1 VNIAQDQRDN
11 FVHKAKNAFKSALSG
26 VLVWRVISIWFFCS
40 LIAAFAGPFG
50 TYQNRFDFFLI
61 WLFLLGFSILVAYNV
76 DAFCRAFMH
85 RDASRSF
92 RDFVFASIASILIG
106 LSIDLFLTHV
116 FATGEELR
124 PAMLELSAFTM
135 AIILFMFALRAVIP
149 AAETRDEAKD
159 VLSTPVMPPASLPRH
174 SRLAK
179 RLEIPKDARIIH
191 ITAKGHFVEVRTNSE
206 TYRTRMRFSD
216 AVNELD
222 RAIGLTVHRSHWVHR
237 DAIQGWVP
245 TARKP
250 YVLLEND
257 TRIPVSKTY
266 LERVL
271 AANLVEL
278 KDLEDALEGAD

>member
-1 VNIAQDQRDN
+1 
-11 FVHKAKNAFKSALSG
+11 
-26 VLVWRVISIWFFCS
+26 
-40 LIAAFAGPFG
+40 
-50 TYQNRFDFFLI
+50 
-61 WLFLLGFSILVAYNV
+61 
-76 DAFCRAFMH
+76 
-85 RDASRSF
+85 
-92 RDFVFASIASILIG
+92 
-106 LSIDLFLTHV
+106 
-116 FATGEELR
+116 
-124 PAMLELSAFTM
+124 
-135 AIILFMFALRAVIP
+135 
-149 AAETRDEAKD
+149 
-159 VLSTPVMPPASLPRH
+159 MPPASLPRH